1 MAENKKSFVAYAD
14 WKSTFDELPDE
25 YAGKLIKHIFAY
37 VNDENPKS
45 NDIII
50 NAVFANIKNSLKRD
64 LVKWQETKIGRSKA
78 GIASA
83 EARKLAKI
91 NEQNLT
97 NPTNVDFVQ
106 QNSTNS
112 TVSVND
118 SVSVSVSVN
127 DSVKENIN
135 TASPFKFFDSLLSY
149 GFDKELCYDWLKVR
163 KTKKATNTKTA
174 FNKFIIEVE
183 KCSLDKNKILET
195 CIEKSWSGFKSEWIN
210 NLNINFDKKIT
221 NEQFTN
227 ITAELRRNNPNI

>member
-106 QNSTNS
+106 QTSTNS

-118 SVSVSVSVN
+118 NVSVSVN

-210 NLNINFDKKIT
+210 NLNISFDKKIT

-227 ITAELRRNNPNI
+227 ITAEIRRNNPNI

>member
-106 QNSTNS
+106 QTSTNS

-118 SVSVSVSVN
+118 SVSVSVN

-210 NLNINFDKKIT
+210 NLNISFDKKIT

-227 ITAELRRNNPNI
+227 ITAEIRRNNPNI

>member
-106 QNSTNS
+106 QTSTKS
-112 TVSVND
+112 TVSDSVNVSD
-118 SVSVSVSVN
+118 SVSVN
-127 DSVKENIN
+127 VKENIN
-135 TASPFKFFDSLLSY
+135 TASPFKFFDSLLNY
-149 GFDKELCYDWLKVR
+149 GFDKNLCSDWLKVR
-163 KTKKATNTKTA
+163 KTKKSTNTKTA
-174 FNKFIIEVE
+174 FDKFIIEVE
-183 KCSLDKNKILET
+183 KCNLDKNKILET
-195 CIEKSWSGFKSEWIN
+195 CIEKSWSGFKSEWIS

-227 ITAELRRNNPNI
+227 ITAEIRRNNPDI